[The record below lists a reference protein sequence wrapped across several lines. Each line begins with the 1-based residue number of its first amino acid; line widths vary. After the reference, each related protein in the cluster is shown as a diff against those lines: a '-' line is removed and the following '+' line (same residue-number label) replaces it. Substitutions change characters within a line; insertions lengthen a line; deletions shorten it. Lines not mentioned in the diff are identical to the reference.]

1 MAVPST
7 SRLTRAALACLVV
20 CVAAGCGGAGQRPH
34 APRVQPRARAPL
46 TDLPTPS
53 TAGVPTGWVPAQTR
67 TSNLVVTK
75 PGAIVQD
82 VLLQNADL
90 VVDAPDVTIRRVKLQ
105 GGRIQNRPGSTC
117 RNGMLIEDS
126 TIEPSPGRTDSAES
140 EGVVGYGGYT
150 ARRVKIWR
158 RSEGF
163 RDGGRS
169 AGCGPVRIEDSFAKI
184 VLTSAHC
191 EEHSDGIQGF
201 DGPPL
206 TVVNTTIDFTEAAC
220 GNAPFFVSDGQGNTS
235 AKIDG
240 LLVMGG
246 GIPFRLGV
254 PGRVAGLK
262 IADRSWSYAPVHVTC
277 ALLSAWDAQI
287 VTVTRGYKIA
297 GTRRRQRCT

>member
-1 MAVPST
+1 M
-7 SRLTRAALACLVV
+7 R
-20 CVAAGCGGAGQRPH
+20 
-34 APRVQPRARAPL
+34 
-46 TDLPTPS
+46 LPTPS
-53 TAGVPTGWVPAQTR
+53 TAGVPAGWVPAQTR

-75 PGAIVQD
+75 PGAVVED

-90 VVDAPDVTIRRVKLQ
+90 VVDAPNVTIRRVKLE
-105 GGRIQNRPGSTC
+105 GGRIQNRPGAAC
-117 RNGMLIEDS
+117 RNGMVIEDS
-126 TIEPSPGRTDSAES
+126 TIEPAPGRTDSEES

-150 ARRVKIWR
+150 ARGVKIWR

-184 VLTSAHC
+184 VLTSGHC

-220 GNAPFFVSDGQGNTS
+220 GNAPFFVSDGQGNTN
-235 AKIDG
+235 AKVEG
-240 LLVMGG
+240 LLVIGG

-262 IADRSWSYAPVHVTC
+262 IVDRSWSYAPVHVKC
-277 ALLSAWDAQI
+277 AQLSAWDAQI
-287 VTVTRGYKIA
+287 VTITPAYKIA
-297 GTRRRQRCT
+297 STRRQQRCT